1 LLRSL
6 LSGHEELKNIES
18 DIDILKILE
27 AATLSAEKNATEST
41 VNDRKVAES
50 HVVGITL
57 RAIFQAF
64 RATL

>member
-1 LLRSL
+1 MLRSL

-18 DIDILKILE
+18 DNDILKILE
-27 AATLSAEKNATEST
+27 AATLSAEKNATENT
-41 VNDRKVAES
+41 VNGRKVAES
-50 HVVGITL
+50 HVVGITF